1 MLNLELMI
9 IISYRVARV
18 NVSESLLKVRL
29 QQDLKNI
36 DLEIVRDKKD
46 GQTPPGHSPRMM
58 CPILRRPV

>member
-29 QQDLKNI
+29 QQDLKNL
-36 DLEIVRDKKD
+36 DFEIVRGKED
-46 GQTPPGHSPRMM
+46 GHSVQGRSPRMI
-58 CPILRRPV
+58 CPILQRPV

>member
-36 DLEIVRDKKD
+36 DFEIVRGEKD
-46 GQTPPGHSPRMM
+46 GHTAPGHSQKIM
-58 CPILRRPV
+58 CPILRRLV